1 MKRIKF
7 SNTTKVTPFAPLR
20 LTYFCLLKK
29 KWKIKFKHDIS
40 PTDSPSLHYRA
51 VILAING
58 ARHARMQILKEV
70 GRNVGN
76 AQI

>member
-29 KWKIKFKHDIS
+29 NRKLNLSMTYPLRIHRRCITG
-40 PTDSPSLHYRA
+40 P
-51 VILAING
+51 
-58 ARHARMQILKEV
+58 
-70 GRNVGN
+70 
-76 AQI
+76 